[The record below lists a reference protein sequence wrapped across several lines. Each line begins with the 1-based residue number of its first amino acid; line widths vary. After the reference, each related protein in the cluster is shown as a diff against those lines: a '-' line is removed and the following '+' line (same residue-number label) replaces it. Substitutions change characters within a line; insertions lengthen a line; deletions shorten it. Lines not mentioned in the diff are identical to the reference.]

1 MIQNWDSH
9 VVWPNM
15 RYIILDIYI
24 YILCDGCRCKCRLW
38 LPNSLRTSEHLFFCL
53 DSWHRCPDGRANV
66 MVFGCKLHA
75 AISSLETAFKPASE
89 DESSQ
94 FPCCQVLMPYI
105 LLSLKQIVRRLKEGW
120 NMLKQYKSASKEYS
134 CGTFALQKIGSLWD
148 WWARWIQWHTTST
161 QWRLTLLAQ
170 SCSKCRYTFWTT
182 KTFRYCRWHCL
193 VIVVWCRSSLKFHVS
208 GPCLINSKKT

>member
-1 MIQNWDSH
+1 MGVPMSWSLGATARGDFKSRNCIQTRIWAVS
-9 VVWPNM
+9 M
-15 RYIILDIYI
+15 
-24 YILCDGCRCKCRLW
+24 
-38 LPNSLRTSEHLFFCL
+38 LPST
-53 DSWHRCPDGRANV
+53 
-66 MVFGCKLHA
+66 
-75 AISSLETAFKPASE
+75 
-89 DESSQ
+89 
-94 FPCCQVLMPYI
+94 MPYI

-161 QWRLTLLAQ
+161 QWRLTSLAK
-170 SCSKCRYTFWTT
+170 SCLKCRYTFWTT

-208 GPCLINSKKT
+208 GPCLINSKKNIKTWNRLHCQQIPGVSWVSLTLPQGPTVMAYHLFQSNGSWSS